1 MSLFHWLVHQS
12 APFWGLWRLW
22 YIDSDPVF
30 CNRWYRAYSKVFC
43 QWYSD
48 WITFTIWELMPNN
61 SVAKQVSKMASP
73 CFPVSVEKIHILGV
87 VTGSVSVLQYH
98 WFSLASKI
106 LIPHLVVITGYNW
119 DEIHS
124 INGVFQFW
132 KSRSFPW
139 FFVVSP
145 SNSSVFI
152 AGILPWQV
160 HQVHRRRAVFVQG
173 HGALTVLKLGYSVR
187 HRTVAVCC
195 LNGLVFIGK
204 ILYN

>member
-1 MSLFHWLVHQS
+1 MIPCLFQGFLSVIFWL
-12 APFWGLWRLW
+12 
-22 YIDSDPVF
+22 
-30 CNRWYRAYSKVFC
+30 
-43 QWYSD
+43 
-48 WITFTIWELMPNN
+48 NN
-61 SVAKQVSKMASP
+61 FHHLGVDAKQFCCQTSLENGVS